1 MCFLGLY
8 QKYFY
13 LLIPSLSTF
22 YSTFSVTL
30 ALSTNPQQI
39 KDCFHTLI
47 DLILQQS
54 SLFGQPLMESSLY
67 CHLDDKQRMKL
78 RKPKGSLKQDHIKH
92 KKDGWVLSCSPRDD
106 MSHITKWTDEAAK
119 IFERLNYAL
128 AEEIC
133 RESLRDTHS
142 TLQKSLLTTRIT
154 LHIHPFL
161 ENELFS
167 DEAISVDCSP
177 AENQVTLS
185 AKVCSQLQRNPKYS
199 FLPQECDWVNDT
211 SLLLRHFEF
220 RIHSTLFQIDFSLYA
235 AIQLLGYFNT
245 NDAVEMNVI
254 VHRGPFTSQPLI
266 PSYSFEKDSF
276 SPTISSIL
284 SSIQHLLS
292 MAPCSADV
300 INHPLNRLIEKLI
313 KNEEVILGNLFPSL
327 LKGIMKTVPQL
338 FDFNVRMKCLY
349 ICLS

>member
-1 MCFLGLY
+1 M
-8 QKYFY
+8 
-13 LLIPSLSTF
+13 
-22 YSTFSVTL
+22 
-30 ALSTNPQQI
+30 
-39 KDCFHTLI
+39 
-47 DLILQQS
+47 
-54 SLFGQPLMESSLY
+54 
-67 CHLDDKQRMKL
+67 
-78 RKPKGSLKQDHIKH
+78 
-92 KKDGWVLSCSPRDD
+92 
-106 MSHITKWTDEAAK
+106 
-119 IFERLNYAL
+119 
-128 AEEIC
+128 
-133 RESLRDTHS
+133 
-142 TLQKSLLTTRIT
+142 
-154 LHIHPFL
+154 
-161 ENELFS
+161 
-167 DEAISVDCSP
+167 
-177 AENQVTLS
+177 
-185 AKVCSQLQRNPKYS
+185 
-199 FLPQECDWVNDT
+199 NDT

-338 FDFNVRMKCLY
+338 FDFNVRMKYLY